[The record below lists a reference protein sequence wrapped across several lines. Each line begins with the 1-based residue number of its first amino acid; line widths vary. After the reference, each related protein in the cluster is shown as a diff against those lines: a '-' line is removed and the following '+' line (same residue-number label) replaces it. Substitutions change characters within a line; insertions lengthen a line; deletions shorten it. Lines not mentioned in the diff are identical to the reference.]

1 MEGHSM
7 PVLLFGRKAPVEVA
21 AYTLYAFFNQ
31 NLFMMKRIL
40 LVLPMVLLGLA
51 TVVAQRTITGAVS
64 DNNGQPLI
72 GANVVIKGTSTGTV
86 TDIDGNYSIR
96 LPENRNTLVFSYTGY
111 NTREVEIGASNV
123 VDVTLA
129 EGVILETAV
138 VTALGIER
146 DEKSLGYAVQSLE
159 GDQIQQVAEP
169 DPLRALQGKVAG
181 VNILGSSGA
190 PGSATRITIRGNSSL
205 LGNNQPL
212 IVVDGIPYDNSEYR
226 TNLGLNG
233 GGAYANRM
241 ADIDPNNIETINILR
256 GAAAASLWGSRAA
269 NGVIMITTKTGS
281 RQKKGL
287 GISVSSTLAFEEIAN
302 LPEYQNTYGTGTNFN
317 YQQVNGSW
325 GAPFVGTRPY
335 ATLTEIP
342 HWYQGRLGFDELDGV
357 TVPYRAYPDNV
368 EKLFQTGVTSDNSI
382 TIASGGENASV
393 GATLSYLNNEGYV
406 PNTRFTRASFSVGGS
421 AQLSDRFS
429 LSANLNYT
437 RTDQD
442 GVISG
447 VGALGSNNPSAFARS
462 LYLGRNWDVHG
473 QPFQNPV
480 DMGSE
485 FMVGRGTADNPLW
498 SYRNAGFRSDVDR
511 IASVL
516 NGRYRIVDG
525 LAINYRIGLNAYSQ
539 RNSEFIR
546 PGSTG
551 PSSNPGVGQVTDHDI
566 AYQEIESN
574 LFLEYEA
581 NLSNTL
587 TLNALVGHN
596 LNQTTVDQQAFQG
609 LNYVIFDI
617 DDLDN
622 TNNVVPYILPDGS
635 PGYQRSRLYGV
646 YSELRFGFNSWA
658 YLNLSG
664 RNDWSST
671 LPVDNRSYFY
681 PSVSASFSILDALA
695 INPRNIDFVKLR
707 GGWAQ
712 VGNDTDPYLLNKVY
726 NVNSVLVTNPAPT
739 ASFPFT
745 PTGGT
750 TTPALTL
757 TDIERNPDLKPERT
771 NELEVGMDVRLFGG
785 LVTLDATYYDKR
797 SKDQI
802 ATVSVPNSSGF
813 DQFLTNFGEISNKG
827 VEVALGITPFR
838 NENGFTWN
846 TFTTFT
852 RNRNVVEKLTEG
864 VTEVQV
870 EQGSSFAG
878 SVIAVH
884 RPGQEFGLLLGSV
897 DLRDD
902 EGNLLIDR
910 SNGQLIRAPQ
920 PDIVG
925 NPNPDFR
932 LGFINT
938 FSWKGFSLRA
948 VLDWQQG
955 GDLFSNTV
963 LSLLG
968 RGVTKDTEDREVMK
982 VIPGVYGDPNTLQ
995 PVLNEAGEKVPNQT
1009 MVEVNTL
1016 YFGETFAINGADE
1029 WAVFDASYLKLREV
1043 SLSYS
1048 LPRRLLENTP
1058 FTGASLSLTG
1068 RNLWFTAP
1076 GFPEHTNF
1084 DPEVNQFGSTNKQ
1097 GIEYSATPTVRRY
1110 GVSLRVQF

>member
-1 MEGHSM
+1 
-7 PVLLFGRKAPVEVA
+7 
-21 AYTLYAFFNQ
+21 
-31 NLFMMKRIL
+31 MMKRL
-40 LVLPMVLLGLA
+40 LLILPMALLCLA
-51 TVVAQRTITGAVS
+51 AATAQRTITGTVA
-64 DNNGQPLI
+64 DDTGQPLI
-72 GANVVIKGTSTGTV
+72 GANVIIKGTATGTV
-86 TDIDGNYSIR
+86 TDLDGTYSIM
-96 LPENRNTLVFSYTGY
+96 LPEGRNTLIFSYTGY
-111 NTREVEIGASNV
+111 ATQEVEVGPSNV
-123 VDVTLA
+123 LDVTLT
-129 EGVILETAV
+129 EGVVLETAV

-241 ADIDPNNIETINILR
+241 ADIDPNNIETINVLR

-287 GISVSSTLAFEEIAN
+287 GVSLSSTLAFEEIAN
-302 LPEYQNTYGTGTNFN
+302 LPDYQNTYGTGTNFN

-325 GAPFVGTRPY
+325 GAPFVGTKPY

-342 HWYQGRLGFDELDGV
+342 HWYQGRPGFEELDGV
-357 TVPYRAYPDNV
+357 MVPYRAYPDNV
-368 EKLFQTGVTSDNSI
+368 AKLFQTGVTSDNAI
-382 TIASGGENASV
+382 TITNGGENTSI

-406 PNTRFTRASFSVGGS
+406 PNTRFTRAAFSVGGS

-480 DMGSE
+480 DNGSE

-498 SYRNAGFRSDVDR
+498 SYRNAGFRADVDR

-516 NGRYRIVDG
+516 NARYSLPG
-525 LAINYRIGLNAYSQ
+525 GFALNYRIGINAYSQ

-551 PSSNPGVGQVTDHDI
+551 PSSNPGVGQVIDHDI

-574 LFLEYEA
+574 LFLEYETS
-581 NLSNTL
+581 LSNSL
-587 TLNALVGHN
+587 TLNALVGQN

-622 TNNVVPYILPDGS
+622 TNSVVPYLPPDGS
-635 PGYQRSRLYGV
+635 PGFQRSRLTGL
-646 YSELRFGFNSWA
+646 YSEFRFGFNSWA

-671 LPVDNRSYFY
+671 LPIDNRSYFY
-681 PSVSASFSILDALA
+681 PSASASFSILDALA
-695 INPRNIDFVKLR
+695 ISPTNIDFVKLR
-707 GGWAQ
+707 AGWAQ
-712 VGNDTDPYLLNKVY
+712 VGNDTDPYLLNRVY
-726 NVNSVLVTNPAPT
+726 NVNGVLVTNPAPT
-739 ASFPFT
+739 ISFPFT
-745 PTGGT
+745 QTGGST
-750 TTPALTL
+750 VPALTL

-771 NELEVGMDVRLFGG
+771 NELEVGLDVRLFGG
-785 LVTLDATYYDKR
+785 RVTLDATYYDKR

-813 DQFLTNFGEISNKG
+813 EQYLTNFGEISNKG
-827 VEVALGITPFR
+827 IEVALGITPFR
-838 NENGFTWN
+838 RENGFTWN

-852 RNRNVVEKLTEG
+852 RNRNVVESLTEG
-864 VTEVQV
+864 VSEIQI

-878 SVIAVH
+878 EVITVH

-897 DLRDD
+897 NLRDE

-920 PDIVG
+920 PDIIG

-932 LGFINT
+932 LGFVNT
-938 FSWKGFSLRA
+938 FSWKGLSLRA

-955 GDLFSNTV
+955 GDLYSNTV

-968 RGVTKDTEDREVMK
+968 RGVTKDTEDREVNV
-982 VIPGVYGDPNTLQ
+982 VIPGVYGDPNTLE
-995 PVLNEAGEKVPNQT
+995 PVLNEAGEKIPNQT
-1009 MVEVNTL
+1009 MVEINTL
-1016 YFGETFAINGADE
+1016 YFGETFAINGANE
-1029 WAVFDASYLKLREV
+1029 WAVFDASYLKIRELA
-1043 SLSYS
+1043 LSYA
-1048 LPRRLLENTP
+1048 LPRRLLESTP
-1058 FTGASLSLTG
+1058 FTGVSLSLTG
-1068 RNLWFTAP
+1068 RNLWFWAP

-1110 GVSLRVQF
+1110 GVSLKVQF